1 LTGANPFDT
10 IGRFAAG
17 GGRARI
23 ELKELV
29 MYAVIE
35 TGGKQYRAAEKDT
48 LRVEK
53 LEAEVGDEI
62 TLDKVLMVSTDS
74 GVKVGAPYVEGAA
87 VTAKVVRQGKGK
99 KIEGMTFKAKKNE
112 RKRFG
117 HRQLFTELVVQSIS
131 G

>member
-1 LTGANPFDT
+1 
-10 IGRFAAG
+10 
-17 GGRARI
+17 
-23 ELKELV
+23 

-35 TGGKQYRAAEKDT
+35 TGGKQYRASEKDV

-53 LEAEVGDEI
+53 LEAEVGSEV
-62 TLDKVLMVSTDS
+62 TLDKVLLLSTDS
-74 GVKVGAPYVEGAA
+74 GVKVGAPYVSGAT
-87 VTAKVVRQGKGK
+87 VTARVVRQGKGR
-99 KIEGMTFKAKKNE
+99 KIEGFTFKAKKNE